1 MHLASHKTKKNSYS
15 EALLMSNASRRQFFQ
30 TTLPLVLATSPWIRP
45 APLLSAPTP
54 SPAETDEGITATEDL
69 MREHGVIRRA
79 LLIYAALAV
88 RLDKGENIP
97 LSALGQTAELM
108 RHFGEQYH
116 EHSEEVSIFPVMKK
130 AGKLVSL
137 VDTLL
142 DQHRRGHEI
151 TAYFLAVYKSGSSSA
166 LEKQALARQLWN
178 FSRMYAHHAAR
189 EDTIL
194 FPALR
199 QVLGPKQM
207 SELGDR
213 FEEEE
218 KRILGE
224 EGFEHS
230 VARVGEI
237 EATLGLADLSQF
249 TAPPPPAA
257 KPRTGHPKA

>member
-1 MHLASHKTKKNSYS
+1 
-15 EALLMSNASRRQFFQ
+15 MSDPSRREFVR
-30 TTLPLVLATSPWIRP
+30 TALPLVLATSPWMRP
-45 APLLSAPTP
+45 AALLSAPGP
-54 SPAETDEGITATEDL
+54 SREEPDEGITATEDL

-79 LLIYAALAV
+79 LLIYETLAA
-88 RLDKGENIP
+88 RLDKGKSIP

-116 EHSEEVSIFPVMKK
+116 EHSEEVGIFPVMKR

-142 DQHRRGHEI
+142 EQHRRGGEI
-151 TAYFLAVYKSGSSSA
+151 TAYFLGVAQSGPLSS
-166 LEKQALARQLWN
+166 LEKQTLSSQLWN

-199 QVLGPKQM
+199 HVLVPQQM
-207 SELGDR
+207 KELGDR
-213 FEEEE
+213 FEDEE
-218 KRILGE
+218 KRILGD
-224 EGFEHS
+224 EGFEHG

-237 EATLGLADLSQF
+237 EATLGLASLAQF
-249 TAPPPPAA
+249 TAPPPPKVA
-257 KPRTGHPKA
+257 R